1 MDTDNDYP
9 SILYGELPM
18 FARLLTAIHVACV
31 DAGGECFGVKYDD
44 EDLQRF
50 FDVNGHRYFS
60 VEPTGGIKKAAS
72 SLTKAVLASVE
83 KGELKLAKTRRNLA
97 GDLSLRGSWVEADAF
112 DEWCNSH
119 GLSLGESWFDLWK
132 DDQEICSAAAE
143 IHEVKRR
150 QYEGL
155 NDESDVESIREQFE
169 TGGVDALFA
178 EIATLRAKLK
188 RHESKD
194 ARTVQ
199 RPIQNREKTTY
210 LNIIGA
216 MLELMKS
223 PRPGR
228 DSDTAV
234 IDEIERNYRDKPGI
248 STRTLQEKFAAA
260 KRSLS
265 AS

>member
-60 VEPTGGIKKAAS
+60 VEPTGGIKKAVSA
-72 SLTKAVLASVE
+72 LTRAVLASVE
-83 KGELKLAKTRRNLA
+83 KGELKLAKTSRNLA

-112 DEWCNSH
+112 DEWCNSR

-132 DDQEICSAAAE
+132 DDQEIFSAALE
-143 IHEVKRR
+143 IQDLTRR
-150 QYEGL
+150 RYEGL
-155 NDESDVESIREQFE
+155 YDEGDAQILRGRLEQD
-169 TGGVDALFA
+169 GA
-178 EIATLRAKLK
+178 EILITEIAALRAELAQYK
-188 RHESKD
+188 SKD